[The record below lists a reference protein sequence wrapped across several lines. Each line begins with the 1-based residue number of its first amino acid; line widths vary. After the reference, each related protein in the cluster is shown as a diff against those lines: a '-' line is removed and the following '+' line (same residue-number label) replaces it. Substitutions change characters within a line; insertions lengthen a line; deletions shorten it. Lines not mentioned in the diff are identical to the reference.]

1 MGLSC
6 FKKGAFKMDVRP
18 YMPEDEKTVVELWE
32 KCDLVRPW
40 NNPHLDIQRKM
51 RVNPELFL
59 VGIIDNRIIATAM
72 GGYEGHRGWV
82 NYLAVDPALQRQGLG
97 QRMMQEIEKRLL
109 EIGCPKINLQVREG
123 NTSALEF
130 YNRIGYKD
138 DHAVSMGKRLIPDP
152 E

>member
-1 MGLSC
+1 
-6 FKKGAFKMDVRP
+6 MDVRTYSP
-18 YMPEDEKTVVELWE
+18 QDEKAVVELW
-32 KCDLVRPW
+32 KICNLIRPW

-59 VGIIDNRIIATAM
+59 VGTIDDRVIATAM

-82 NYLAVDPALQRQGLG
+82 NYLAVDPAHQRQGLG
-97 QRMMQEIEKRLL
+97 HRMMQEIEKRLL
-109 EIGCPKINLQVREG
+109 EMGCPKINLQVREG

-138 DHAVSMGKRLIPDP
+138 DHAVSMGKRLISD
-152 E
+152 